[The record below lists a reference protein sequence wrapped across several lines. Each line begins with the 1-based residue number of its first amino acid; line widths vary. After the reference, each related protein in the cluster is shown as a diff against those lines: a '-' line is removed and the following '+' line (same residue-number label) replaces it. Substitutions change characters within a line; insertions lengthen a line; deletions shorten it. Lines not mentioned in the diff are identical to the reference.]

1 MGFMATPGWYPDPD
15 GSSTPRYWNGEDWE
29 ESFGEKTDSR
39 SATRSNAWILGVGAL
54 TLLIVVSVILWQP
67 WKSNPWAP
75 PRTTTRPAQPAVSG
89 MRPHLPSPRP
99 PPNHP
104 MAEAAPQRAR

>member
-29 ESFGEKTDSR
+29 ESSRGRTNTR

-54 TLLIVVSVILWQP
+54 TLLMWFRDPLATLEEQP
-67 WKSNPWAP
+67 LEL
-75 PRTTTRPAQPAVSG
+75 
-89 MRPHLPSPRP
+89 PHGQQLV
-99 PPNHP
+99 PPNRP
-104 MAEAAPQRAR
+104 SVG